1 MARDSQAALVALNRF
16 GLGARGGASGDL
28 INAASDPRGFVKA
41 ELARPNGVLLE
52 APGLQSTPQLGQAV
66 FAYQDEVKQAREAA
80 AKAGTPP
87 EAPPLQAPADQKPGP
102 RRNLSLNTAATEIA
116 GQMAEAKPADA
127 AAKPETMQP
136 NMAAPPAAK
145 PAPQPLNVIQK
156 TFRAEALARLQR
168 ATLVEC
174 GFTERLVVFWSNH
187 FCISAS
193 KGELA
198 RIWAGAFEREAI
210 RPHVLGRFAD
220 MLKAVEQHP
229 AMLFFLDNQQSLGP
243 DSRAGQNRKRG
254 LNENLAR
261 EIMEL
266 HTLGVGGGYTQ
277 EDVTSLARI
286 ITGWTFA
293 GRQGGLGT
301 PGSFAFNVNAHQPGP
316 QVLLGKTYEPTGLAQ
331 GEAALADIARHP
343 STANFIATK
352 LVRHFVADDP
362 PQALVARLRDVFVK
376 TDGDLKA
383 MATALVDSDEAWK
396 APLTKMRSPYDFLV
410 ASGRLLARVPED
422 PGAYLNG
429 LNLLGQPLWSPSGPN
444 GFPDTVAAWAAP
456 EGMKLRLDIA
466 AQMGAR
472 LGNNIEPARPAGIR
486 SGRRGV
492 DRNAADHRARGIA
505 PAGAGAAADVAGNAE
520 EMMMIDCVENR
531 LLTSRRGLLLGGASF
546 AAWAY
551 LPKFARAA
559 DGRDPRLIVVILRG
573 ALDGLSTVAP
583 VGDPDYAGLHGSI
596 ALAAD
601 GAHPRDHA
609 RFLLRAASGYAGVR
623 AHVSRHACRSD
634 PRGGDTLS
642 RPFAF
647 RRPGRARKRLCR
659 PRPGAVRLAQPRAGS
674 AAARRARV
682 ERPCGRADHAAG
694 AARQCADRR
703 LGAGGAAAGRRRHRD
718 AARRSLPSPRSRVG
732 DGPLAG
738 PPVGEGRKRRRHEA
752 EGRQS
757 GRADAPGRARR
768 RQADGGRRRPAHR
781 RARLRRLGYARQ

>member
-16 GLGARGGASGDL
+16 GFGARGGASGDL

-66 FAYQDEVKQAREAA
+66 FAYQDQVKQAREAA
-80 AKAGTPP
+80 KETSKAAAPAEMPP
-87 EAPPLQAPADQKPGP
+87 QAPADQKPAL
-102 RRNLSLNTAATEIA
+102 RRNLSLNTAATEIG
-116 GQMAEAKPADA
+116 GQMTDAKPADA

-136 NMAAPPAAK
+136 NASPPPTAK

-286 ITGWTFA
+286 ITGWSFA
-293 GRQGGLGT
+293 GRQGQLGT
-301 PGSFAFNVNAHQPGP
+301 PGSFVFNTNAHQPGP
-316 QVLLGKTYEPTGLAQ
+316 QVLLGKTYEPAGVAQ

-362 PQALVARLRDVFVK
+362 PPALVARLRDVFVK

-422 PGAYLNG
+422 PGRYLNS
-429 LNLLGQPLWSPSGPN
+429 LNLLGQPLWSPAGPN
-444 GFPDTVAAWAAP
+444 GFPDTSTAWAAP
-456 EGMKLRLDIA
+456 EGIKLRLDIA
-466 AQMGAR
+466 AQVASR
-472 LGNNIEPARPAGIR
+472 LGDNIDPIDLLEF
-486 SGRRGV
+486 
-492 DRNAADHRARGIA
+492 
-505 PAGAGAAADVAGNAE
+505 AAADAASIETRRTIERAE
-520 EMMMIDCVENR
+520 
-531 LLTSRRGLLLGGASF
+531 SRQQALALLLMS
-546 AAWAY
+546 
-551 LPKFARAA
+551 PEMQ
-559 DGRDPRLIVVILRG
+559 
-573 ALDGLSTVAP
+573 
-583 VGDPDYAGLHGSI
+583 
-596 ALAAD
+596 
-601 GAHPRDHA
+601 
-609 RFLLRAASGYAGVR
+609 
-623 AHVSRHACRSD
+623 
-634 PRGGDTLS
+634 
-642 RPFAF
+642 
-647 RRPGRARKRLCR
+647 RR
-659 PRPGAVRLAQPRAGS
+659 
-674 AAARRARV
+674 
-682 ERPCGRADHAAG
+682 
-694 AARQCADRR
+694 
-703 LGAGGAAAGRRRHRD
+703 
-718 AARRSLPSPRSRVG
+718 
-732 DGPLAG
+732 
-738 PPVGEGRKRRRHEA
+738 
-752 EGRQS
+752 
-757 GRADAPGRARR
+757 
-768 RQADGGRRRPAHR
+768 
-781 RARLRRLGYARQ
+781 

>member
-16 GLGARGGASGDL
+16 GFGARGGASGDL

-66 FAYQDEVKQAREAA
+66 FAYQDQVKQAREAA
-80 AKAGTPP
+80 KETARETSKAAAPAEMPP
-87 EAPPLQAPADQKPGP
+87 QAPADQKPAL
-102 RRNLSLNTAATEIA
+102 RRNLSLNTAATEIG
-116 GQMAEAKPADA
+116 GQMTDAKPADA

-136 NMAAPPAAK
+136 NASPPPTAK

-293 GRQGGLGT
+293 GRQGQLGT
-301 PGSFAFNVNAHQPGP
+301 PGSFVFNTNAHQPGP
-316 QVLLGKTYEPTGLAQ
+316 QVLLGKTYEPAGIAQ

-362 PQALVARLRDVFVK
+362 PPALVARLRDVFVK

-422 PGAYLNG
+422 PGRYLNS
-429 LNLLGQPLWSPSGPN
+429 LNLLGQPLWSPAGPN
-444 GFPDTVAAWAAP
+444 GFPDTSTAWAAP
-456 EGMKLRLDIA
+456 EGIKLRLDIA
-466 AQMGAR
+466 AQVASR
-472 LGNNIEPARPAGIR
+472 LGDNIDPIDLLEF
-486 SGRRGV
+486 
-492 DRNAADHRARGIA
+492 
-505 PAGAGAAADVAGNAE
+505 AAADAASIETRRTIERAE
-520 EMMMIDCVENR
+520 
-531 LLTSRRGLLLGGASF
+531 SRQQALALLLMS
-546 AAWAY
+546 
-551 LPKFARAA
+551 PEMQ
-559 DGRDPRLIVVILRG
+559 
-573 ALDGLSTVAP
+573 
-583 VGDPDYAGLHGSI
+583 
-596 ALAAD
+596 
-601 GAHPRDHA
+601 
-609 RFLLRAASGYAGVR
+609 
-623 AHVSRHACRSD
+623 
-634 PRGGDTLS
+634 
-642 RPFAF
+642 
-647 RRPGRARKRLCR
+647 RR
-659 PRPGAVRLAQPRAGS
+659 
-674 AAARRARV
+674 
-682 ERPCGRADHAAG
+682 
-694 AARQCADRR
+694 
-703 LGAGGAAAGRRRHRD
+703 
-718 AARRSLPSPRSRVG
+718 
-732 DGPLAG
+732 
-738 PPVGEGRKRRRHEA
+738 
-752 EGRQS
+752 
-757 GRADAPGRARR
+757 
-768 RQADGGRRRPAHR
+768 
-781 RARLRRLGYARQ
+781 